1 MMTYSYT
8 TTETWSRTHA
18 RYVAG
23 KVAADLRQMQQAY
36 GRPSDTDI
44 ENYLQELTE
53 LLAGGYVKEVSY
65 GFRRDGAWIAA
76 LKYTADMYGNLTA
89 DDRSGRIPRGADI
102 TGAAWYSFLTYSSKW
117 DALTQSQRESIE
129 RDLPFARSS
138 GVEPIIRSGSWS
150 PDKSYSAAGCGLRRA
165 TIGGAI

>member
-1 MMTYSYT
+1 MTYSYT

-36 GRPSDTDI
+36 GKPSDTDI
-44 ENYLQELTE
+44 ENYGTELTE
-53 LLAGGYVKEVSY
+53 LLAGGYVKEVTY
-65 GFRRDGAWIAA
+65 GYRRDGAWVVA
-76 LKYTADMYGNLTA
+76 LRYTADMYGNLTA

-102 TGAAWYSFLTYSSKW
+102 SGATWYSFLTYSSKW
-117 DALTQSQRESIE
+117 DTLTPAQRETIE
-129 RDLPFARSS
+129 RDLPFSRSS
-138 GVEPIIRSGSWS
+138 GVEPTVRTGGWS

-165 TIGGAI
+165 TIGGGV

>member
-1 MMTYSYT
+1 MTYSYT

-23 KVAADLRQMQQAY
+23 KVAADLRQMQQEY

-44 ENYLQELTE
+44 ENYVTELTE

-89 DDRSGRIPRGADI
+89 DDRSGRIPRGGNTA
-102 TGAAWYSFLTYSSKW
+102 GAAWYSFLSYSSAW
-117 DALTQSQRESIE
+117 FALTQAQRDAIE

-138 GVEPIIRSGSWS
+138 GEEPIVRTGSWS

-165 TIGGAI
+165 TIGGAV

>member
-1 MMTYSYT
+1 MTQTYT

-65 GFRRDGAWIAA
+65 GFRRDGVWIAA

-89 DDRSGRIPRGADI
+89 DDRSGRIPRGADV
-102 TGAAWYSFLTYSSKW
+102 TGATWYSFLSYSSAW
-117 DALTQSQRESIE
+117 SALTQTQRDAVE

-138 GVEPIIRSGSWS
+138 GVEPVVRNGSWS

-165 TIGGAI
+165 TIGGGV